1 MSYPAPFVRDATA
14 EHRHTIILLHGR
26 GSSGTELAEELE
38 ETLGSG
44 SANLFQRFPGVRWVF
59 PSARPRWSSVFEEEM
74 SEWFDAPSL
83 CDIGY
88 KQHLQVEG
96 LRQSVDFL
104 LRVIEEEIDRVGS
117 ASKVVLGGISQGQ
130 ATALHALVCGRHR
143 LGAFVGASG
152 WLPFAD
158 KIEEFLR
165 GELGL
170 EVEDLGDSFTS
181 LLATPVFLGHGTDD
195 NLIELDLGKQARDLL
210 TRMGMSVSWKEYE
223 GADQDGHWI
232 KEPEEVD
239 DIVAFLSDALEDI
252 VKQG

>member
-14 EHRHTIILLHGR
+14 EHRHTVILLHGR
-26 GSSGTELAEELE
+26 GSSGSELAEELE

-59 PSARPRWSSVFEEEM
+59 PSARPRWSSVFV
-74 SEWFDAPSL
+74 
-83 CDIGY
+83 
-88 KQHLQVEG
+88 VEG

-158 KIEEFLR
+158 KIEEVLADHDQGEDADPRPIAIKRVSEFLR

-181 LLATPVFLGHGTDD
+181 LRATPVFLGHGTDD

-210 TRMGMSVSWKEYE
+210 TRMGIELVLGKQARDILTGMWMSVAGKE
-223 GADQDGHWI
+223 
-232 KEPEEVD
+232 
-239 DIVAFLSDALEDI
+239 
-252 VKQG
+252 